1 MAGHLLVVDDDP
13 DIRGVL
19 VLILAGEGW
28 RVITARDGQEALGA
42 IAADP
47 PRLVLLDLSMPIVDG
62 WAVLA
67 TLRERCID
75 VPVIVLTAGT
85 GADAAALTPPA
96 VAALQKPF
104 DVDDLLAAVSRALAA
119 SG

>member
-1 MAGHLLVVDDDP
+1 
-13 DIRGVL
+13 
-19 VLILAGEGW
+19 
-28 RVITARDGQEALGA
+28 VITAWGGQEALRA

-67 TLRERCID
+67 TLRERRID

-85 GADAAALTPPA
+85 NADEAARTPPA
-96 VAALQKPF
+96 VGALQKPF
-104 DVDDLLAAVSRALAA
+104 DVDDLLAA